1 VLQLLEDPKQETPA
15 LPQHRSSGLYN
26 TSEALVK
33 TGKRIQIVKKREEL
47 RET

>member
-15 LPQHRSSGLYN
+15 LPQHCSPGLYN

-33 TGKRIQIVKKREEL
+33 TGKKNSDCKKGKN
-47 RET
+47 